1 MIRMKNSSIKKR
13 VTLYYS
19 LVLILITL
27 LLTGVFLLTASRQ
40 VTLVSKD
47 TLMGAVQNSFDD
59 IECKDNIIQ
68 VDNDFDAYTKGVTLL
83 IYSEGGTLIKGSTPR
98 DFPSYMPLQ
107 NGDYQ
112 EFDSGEDIWLI
123 YDLYNTFENGQGIWV
138 RGIYA
143 MDGTLQTLRTIIYV
157 TLVALPLLLLAAILA
172 GRRITNR
179 AFVPVAKITAAANT
193 IGTGQDLSKRL
204 PQGEVKDELYD
215 LSQTLNDMMER
226 LENAFLAEK
235 EFSSDVSHELKTPIS
250 VILTECEYTLQQ
262 NRSAAEY
269 QESLE
274 TIQKQ
279 CKRTMSLIQQL
290 LQISRTINRADAIE
304 QETFDLSILC
314 ESIVSEL
321 SLMAEEKGTTLQCDI
336 APEISIYADETL
348 LMRMIMNLIT
358 NSIKYRREQVDSYV
372 KLTLRRSDNIVI
384 TVEDNGIGIKKED
397 LPNIF
402 NRFYKV
408 DKARTA
414 DDGSFGLGL
423 SIVKWIAETHGG
435 SVSAESDFGRGS
447 KFTVAL
453 PLGSSV
459 TERLH

>member
-1 MIRMKNSSIKKR
+1 MIKMKNSSIKKR

-19 LVLILITL
+19 FMLILITL

-40 VTLVSKD
+40 ATMVSKD

-59 IECKDNIIQ
+59 IDCKNNILQI
-68 VDNDFDAYTKGVTLL
+68 DNDFDAYTKGVTLL
-83 IYSEGGTLIKGSTPR
+83 IYSDEGTLIKGSTPSG
-98 DFPSYMPLQ
+98 FPSHMPLQ

-123 YDLYNTFENGQGIWV
+123 YDLYNTYENGQGIWV

-143 MDGTLQTLRTIIYV
+143 MDGTLQTLRTVIYI
-157 TLVALPLLLLAAILA
+157 TLIVLPLLLLGAILA

-179 AFVPVAKITAAANT
+179 AFVPVAEITAAANS

-204 PQGEVKDELYD
+204 PQGEAKDELYD

-250 VILTECEYTLQQ
+250 VILAECEYTLQE
-262 NRSAAEY
+262 NRSTDEY
-269 QESLE
+269 KESLE

-304 QETFDLSILC
+304 PENFDLSILC

-321 SLMAEEKGTTLQCDI
+321 SLMAEEKGVALQCDI
-336 APEISIYADETL
+336 APEISVYADETL

-358 NSIKYRREQVDSYV
+358 NSIKYRKDGADSYV
-372 KLTLRRSDNIVI
+372 KLTLRRGDRIVI

-414 DDGSFGLGL
+414 EDGSFGLGL
-423 SIVKWIAETHGG
+423 SMVKWIAETHGG
-435 SVSAESDFGRGS
+435 SVSAESEFGRGS
-447 KFTVAL
+447 KFTVVL
-453 PLGSSV
+453 PKR
-459 TERLH
+459 TN

>member
-1 MIRMKNSSIKKR
+1 MIKMKNSSIKKR

-47 TLMGAVQNSFDD
+47 TLMGAVQHSFED
-59 IECKDNIIQ
+59 IDSKDNLNH
-68 VDNDFDAYTKGVTLL
+68 VDHDYDAYTNGVTLL
-83 IYSEGGTLIKGSTPR
+83 IYSEEGTLIKGSTPR

-250 VILTECEYTLQQ
+250 VILTECEYTLQE

-321 SLMAEEKGTTLQCDI
+321 SLIAEEKGTTLQCDI

-358 NSIKYRREQVDSYV
+358 NSIKYCREQVDSYV

-423 SIVKWIAETHGG
+423 SMVKWIAETHGG
-435 SVSAESDFGRGS
+435 SVSAESLFGQGS
-447 KFTVAL
+447 KFTVVL

-459 TERLH
+459 AERVR

>member
-1 MIRMKNSSIKKR
+1 MIKMKNSSIKKR

-19 LVLILITL
+19 LTLILITL

-40 VTLVSKD
+40 ATLVSKD
-47 TLMGAVQNSFDD
+47 TLMRAVQNSFDD
-59 IECKDNIIQ
+59 IECKNDIIQ
-68 VDNDFDAYTKGVTLL
+68 IDNDFDAYTKGVTLL
-83 IYSEGGTLIKGSTPR
+83 IYGEEGTLIKGSTPQ
-98 DFPSYMPLQ
+98 DFPSHMPLQ

-112 EFDSGEDIWLI
+112 ELDSGEDIWLI
-123 YDLYNTFENGQGIWV
+123 YDLYNTYENGQGIWV

-143 MDGTLQTLRTIIYV
+143 MDSTLQTLRTVIYI
-157 TLVALPLLLLAAILA
+157 TLIVLPLLLLVAILA

-179 AFVPVAKITAAANT
+179 AFEPVAEITAAANT
-193 IGTGQDLSKRL
+193 ISTGRDLSKRL
-204 PQGEVKDELYD
+204 PQGEAKDELYD
-215 LSQTLNDMMER
+215 LSETLNDMMER

-250 VILTECEYTLQQ
+250 VILAECEYTLQE
-262 NRSAAEY
+262 NRSTAEY
-269 QESLE
+269 KESLE

-304 QETFDLSILC
+304 PEHFDLSILC

-321 SLMAEEKGTTLQCDI
+321 SLMAEEEGVALQCDI

-348 LMRMIMNLIT
+348 LMRMIINLIT
-358 NSIKYRREQVDSYV
+358 NSIKYRKDGTDSYV
-372 KLTLRRSDNIVI
+372 KLTLRRGDRIVI

-414 DDGSFGLGL
+414 EDGSFGLGL
-423 SIVKWIAETHGG
+423 SMVKWIAETHGG

-447 KFTVAL
+447 KFIVVL
-453 PLGSSV
+453 
-459 TERLH
+459 

>member
-1 MIRMKNSSIKKR
+1 MIKMKNSSIKKR

-19 LVLILITL
+19 LTLILITL

-40 VTLVSKD
+40 ATLVSKD
-47 TLMGAVQNSFDD
+47 TLMRAVQNSFDD
-59 IECKDNIIQ
+59 IECKNDIIQ
-68 VDNDFDAYTKGVTLL
+68 IDNDFDAYTKGVTLL
-83 IYSEGGTLIKGSTPR
+83 IYGEEGTLIKGSTPQ
-98 DFPSYMPLQ
+98 DFPSHMPLQ

-112 EFDSGEDIWLI
+112 ELDSGEDIWLI
-123 YDLYNTFENGQGIWV
+123 YDLYNTYENGQGIWV

-143 MDGTLQTLRTIIYV
+143 MDSTLQTLRTVIYI
-157 TLVALPLLLLAAILA
+157 TLIVLPLLLLVAILA

-179 AFVPVAKITAAANT
+179 AFEPVAEITAAANT
-193 IGTGQDLSKRL
+193 ISTGRDLSKRL
-204 PQGEVKDELYD
+204 PQGEAKDELYD
-215 LSQTLNDMMER
+215 LSETLNDMMER

-250 VILTECEYTLQQ
+250 VILAECEYTLQE
-262 NRSAAEY
+262 NRSTAEY
-269 QESLE
+269 KESLE

-290 LQISRTINRADAIE
+290 LQISRTINRADVIE
-304 QETFDLSILC
+304 PEHFDLSILC

-321 SLMAEEKGTTLQCDI
+321 SLMAEEEGVALQCDI

-348 LMRMIMNLIT
+348 LMRMIINLIT
-358 NSIKYRREQVDSYV
+358 NSIKYRKDGTDSYV
-372 KLTLRRSDNIVI
+372 KLTLRRGDRIVI

-414 DDGSFGLGL
+414 EDGSFGLGL
-423 SIVKWIAETHGG
+423 SMVKWIAETHGG

-447 KFTVAL
+447 KFIVVL
-453 PLGSSV
+453 
-459 TERLH
+459 

>member
-1 MIRMKNSSIKKR
+1 
-13 VTLYYS
+13 
-19 LVLILITL
+19 
-27 LLTGVFLLTASRQ
+27 
-40 VTLVSKD
+40 
-47 TLMGAVQNSFDD
+47 MGAVQNSFDD

-423 SIVKWIAETHGG
+423 SMVKWIAETHGG
-435 SVSAESDFGRGS
+435 SVSAESDFGQGS
-447 KFTVAL
+447 KFTVVL

-459 TERLH
+459 AERVR

>member
-1 MIRMKNSSIKKR
+1 MIKMKNSSIKKR

-19 LVLILITL
+19 LTLILITL

-40 VTLVSKD
+40 ATLVSKD
-47 TLMGAVQNSFDD
+47 TLMRAVQNSFDD
-59 IECKDNIIQ
+59 IECKNDIIQ
-68 VDNDFDAYTKGVTLL
+68 IDNDFDAYTKGVTLL
-83 IYSEGGTLIKGSTPR
+83 IYGEEGTLIKGSTPQ
-98 DFPSYMPLQ
+98 DFPSHMPLQ

-112 EFDSGEDIWLI
+112 ELDSGEDIWLI
-123 YDLYNTFENGQGIWV
+123 YDLYNTYENGQGIWV

-143 MDGTLQTLRTIIYV
+143 MDSTLQTLRTVIYI
-157 TLVALPLLLLAAILA
+157 TLIVLPLLLLVAILA

-179 AFVPVAKITAAANT
+179 AFEPVAEITAAANT
-193 IGTGQDLSKRL
+193 ISTGRDLSKRL
-204 PQGEVKDELYD
+204 PQGEAKDELYD
-215 LSQTLNDMMER
+215 LSETLNDMMER

-250 VILTECEYTLQQ
+250 VILAECEYTLQE
-262 NRSAAEY
+262 NRSTAEY
-269 QESLE
+269 KESLE

-304 QETFDLSILC
+304 PEHFDLSILC

-321 SLMAEEKGTTLQCDI
+321 SLMAEEEGVALQCDI

-348 LMRMIMNLIT
+348 LMRMIINLIT
-358 NSIKYRREQVDSYV
+358 NSIKYRKDGTDSYV
-372 KLTLRRSDNIVI
+372 KLTLRRGDRIVI

-414 DDGSFGLGL
+414 EDGSFGLGL
-423 SIVKWIAETHGG
+423 SMVKWIAETHGG

-447 KFTVAL
+447 KFTVVL
-453 PLGSSV
+453 PK
-459 TERLH
+459 RMN

>member
-1 MIRMKNSSIKKR
+1 MIKMKNSSIKKR

-19 LVLILITL
+19 LALILITL

-47 TLMGAVQNSFDD
+47 TVMRAVQNSFDD
-59 IECKDNIIQ
+59 IECKDNIVQ

-83 IYSEGGTLIKGSTPR
+83 IYSEEGTLIKGSTPR

-112 EFDSGEDIWLI
+112 EFDSSEDIWLI
-123 YDLYNTFENGQGIWV
+123 YDLYNTYENGQGIWV

-235 EFSSDVSHELKTPIS
+235 EVSHELKTPIS

-314 ESIVSEL
+314 ESIVRAFSD
-321 SLMAEEKGTTLQCDI
+321 G
-336 APEISIYADETL
+336 
-348 LMRMIMNLIT
+348 
-358 NSIKYRREQVDSYV
+358 RRKRNYPAV
-372 KLTLRRSDNIVI
+372 
-384 TVEDNGIGIKKED
+384 
-397 LPNIF
+397 
-402 NRFYKV
+402 
-408 DKARTA
+408 
-414 DDGSFGLGL
+414 
-423 SIVKWIAETHGG
+423 
-435 SVSAESDFGRGS
+435 
-447 KFTVAL
+447 
-453 PLGSSV
+453 
-459 TERLH
+459 

>member
-1 MIRMKNSSIKKR
+1 MIKMKNSSIKKR

-19 LVLILITL
+19 LTLILITL

-40 VTLVSKD
+40 ATLVSKD
-47 TLMGAVQNSFDD
+47 TLMRAVQNSFDD
-59 IECKDNIIQ
+59 IECKNDIIQ
-68 VDNDFDAYTKGVTLL
+68 IDNDFDAYTKGVTLL
-83 IYSEGGTLIKGSTPR
+83 IYGEEGTLIKGSTPQ
-98 DFPSYMPLQ
+98 DFPSHMPLQ

-112 EFDSGEDIWLI
+112 ELDSGEDIWLI
-123 YDLYNTFENGQGIWV
+123 YDLYNTYENGQGIWV

-143 MDGTLQTLRTIIYV
+143 MDSTLQTLRTVIYI
-157 TLVALPLLLLAAILA
+157 TLIVLPLLLLVAILA

-179 AFVPVAKITAAANT
+179 AFEPVAEITVAANT
-193 IGTGQDLSKRL
+193 ISTGRDLSKRL
-204 PQGEVKDELYD
+204 PQGEAKDELYD
-215 LSQTLNDMMER
+215 LSETLNDMMER

-250 VILTECEYTLQQ
+250 VILAECEYTLQE
-262 NRSAAEY
+262 NRSTAEY
-269 QESLE
+269 KESLE

-304 QETFDLSILC
+304 PEHFDLSILC

-321 SLMAEEKGTTLQCDI
+321 SLMAEEEGVALQCDI

-348 LMRMIMNLIT
+348 LMRMIINLIT
-358 NSIKYRREQVDSYV
+358 NSIKYRKDGADSYV
-372 KLTLRRSDNIVI
+372 KLTLRRGDRIVI

-414 DDGSFGLGL
+414 EDGSFGLGL
-423 SIVKWIAETHGG
+423 SMVKWIAETHGG

-447 KFTVAL
+447 KFIVVL
-453 PLGSSV
+453 
-459 TERLH
+459 

>member
-1 MIRMKNSSIKKR
+1 MIKMKNSSIKKR

-19 LVLILITL
+19 LTLILITL

-40 VTLVSKD
+40 ATLVSKD
-47 TLMGAVQNSFDD
+47 TLMRAVQNSFDD
-59 IECKDNIIQ
+59 IECKNDIIQ
-68 VDNDFDAYTKGVTLL
+68 IDNDFDAYTKGVTLL
-83 IYSEGGTLIKGSTPR
+83 IYGEEGTLIKGSTPQ
-98 DFPSYMPLQ
+98 DFPSHMPLQ

-112 EFDSGEDIWLI
+112 ELDSGEDIWLI
-123 YDLYNTFENGQGIWV
+123 YDLYNTYENGQGIWV

-143 MDGTLQTLRTIIYV
+143 MDSTLQTLRTVIYI
-157 TLVALPLLLLAAILA
+157 TLIVLPLLLLVAILA

-179 AFVPVAKITAAANT
+179 AFEPVAEITAAANT
-193 IGTGQDLSKRL
+193 ISTGRDLSKRL
-204 PQGEVKDELYD
+204 PQGEAKDELYD
-215 LSQTLNDMMER
+215 LSETLNDMMER

-250 VILTECEYTLQQ
+250 VILAECEYTLQE
-262 NRSAAEY
+262 NRSTAEY
-269 QESLE
+269 KESLE

-304 QETFDLSILC
+304 PEHFDLSILC

-321 SLMAEEKGTTLQCDI
+321 SLMAEEEGVALQCDI

-348 LMRMIMNLIT
+348 LMRMIINLIT
-358 NSIKYRREQVDSYV
+358 NSIKYRKDGADSYV
-372 KLTLRRSDNIVI
+372 KLTLRRGDRIVI

-414 DDGSFGLGL
+414 EDGSFGLGL
-423 SIVKWIAETHGG
+423 SMVKWIAETHGG

-447 KFTVAL
+447 KFIVVL
-453 PLGSSV
+453 
-459 TERLH
+459 

>member
-1 MIRMKNSSIKKR
+1 
-13 VTLYYS
+13 
-19 LVLILITL
+19 
-27 LLTGVFLLTASRQ
+27 
-40 VTLVSKD
+40 
-47 TLMGAVQNSFDD
+47 
-59 IECKDNIIQ
+59 
-68 VDNDFDAYTKGVTLL
+68 
-83 IYSEGGTLIKGSTPR
+83 
-98 DFPSYMPLQ
+98 
-107 NGDYQ
+107 
-112 EFDSGEDIWLI
+112 
-123 YDLYNTFENGQGIWV
+123 
-138 RGIYA
+138 
-143 MDGTLQTLRTIIYV
+143 
-157 TLVALPLLLLAAILA
+157 
-172 GRRITNR
+172 
-179 AFVPVAKITAAANT
+179 
-193 IGTGQDLSKRL
+193 
-204 PQGEVKDELYD
+204 
-215 LSQTLNDMMER
+215 MER

-397 LPNIF
+397 LPNIQQ
-402 NRFYKV
+402 V
-408 DKARTA
+408 
-414 DDGSFGLGL
+414 L
-423 SIVKWIAETHGG
+423 
-435 SVSAESDFGRGS
+435 
-447 KFTVAL
+447 
-453 PLGSSV
+453 
-459 TERLH
+459 

>member
-1 MIRMKNSSIKKR
+1 
-13 VTLYYS
+13 
-19 LVLILITL
+19 
-27 LLTGVFLLTASRQ
+27 
-40 VTLVSKD
+40 
-47 TLMGAVQNSFDD
+47 
-59 IECKDNIIQ
+59 
-68 VDNDFDAYTKGVTLL
+68 
-83 IYSEGGTLIKGSTPR
+83 
-98 DFPSYMPLQ
+98 
-107 NGDYQ
+107 
-112 EFDSGEDIWLI
+112 
-123 YDLYNTFENGQGIWV
+123 
-138 RGIYA
+138 

-179 AFVPVAKITAAANT
+179 AFVPVAKITTAANT

-423 SIVKWIAETHGG
+423 SMVKWIAETHGG
-435 SVSAESDFGRGS
+435 SVSAESDFGQGS
-447 KFTVAL
+447 KFTVVL

-459 TERLH
+459 AERVR

>member
-1 MIRMKNSSIKKR
+1 MIKMKNSSIKKR

-19 LVLILITL
+19 LTLILITL

-40 VTLVSKD
+40 ATLVSKD
-47 TLMGAVQNSFDD
+47 TLMRAVQNSFDD
-59 IECKDNIIQ
+59 IECKNDIIQ
-68 VDNDFDAYTKGVTLL
+68 IDNDFDAYTKGVTLL
-83 IYSEGGTLIKGSTPR
+83 IYGEEGTLIKGSTPQ
-98 DFPSYMPLQ
+98 DFPSHMPLQ

-112 EFDSGEDIWLI
+112 ELDSGEDIWLI
-123 YDLYNTFENGQGIWV
+123 YDLYNTYENGQGIWV

-143 MDGTLQTLRTIIYV
+143 MDSTLQTLRTVIYI
-157 TLVALPLLLLAAILA
+157 TLIVLPLLLLVAILA

-179 AFVPVAKITAAANT
+179 AFEPVAEITAAANT
-193 IGTGQDLSKRL
+193 ISTGRDLSKRL
-204 PQGEVKDELYD
+204 PQGEAKDELYD
-215 LSQTLNDMMER
+215 LSETLNDMMER

-250 VILTECEYTLQQ
+250 VILAECEYTLQE
-262 NRSAAEY
+262 NRSTAEY
-269 QESLE
+269 KESLE

-304 QETFDLSILC
+304 PEHFDLSILC

-321 SLMAEEKGTTLQCDI
+321 SLMAEEEGVALQCDI

-348 LMRMIMNLIT
+348 LMRMIINLIT
-358 NSIKYRREQVDSYV
+358 NSIKYRKDGADSYV
-372 KLTLRRSDNIVI
+372 KLTLRRGDRIVI

-414 DDGSFGLGL
+414 EDGSFGLGL
-423 SIVKWIAETHGG
+423 SMVKWIAETHGG

-447 KFTVAL
+447 KFTVVL
-453 PLGSSV
+453 PK
-459 TERLH
+459 RMN

>member
-1 MIRMKNSSIKKR
+1 MIKMKNSSIKKR

-19 LVLILITL
+19 LALILITL

-47 TLMGAVQNSFDD
+47 TVMRAVQNSFDD
-59 IECKDNIIQ
+59 IECKDNIVQ

-83 IYSEGGTLIKGSTPR
+83 IYSEEGTLIKGSTPR

-112 EFDSGEDIWLI
+112 EFDSSEDIWLI
-123 YDLYNTFENGQGIWV
+123 YDLYNTYENGQGIWV

-321 SLMAEEKGTTLQCDI
+321 SLMAEEKETTLQCDI

-423 SIVKWIAETHGG
+423 SMVKWIAETHGG
-435 SVSAESDFGRGS
+435 SVSAESDFGQGS
-447 KFTVAL
+447 KFTVVL

-459 TERLH
+459 AERVR

>member
-1 MIRMKNSSIKKR
+1 MIQMKNSSIKKR

-19 LVLILITL
+19 LTLILITL
-27 LLTGVFLLTASRQ
+27 LLTGAFLLTASRQ
-40 VTLVSKD
+40 TSIVSKD
-47 TLMGAVQNSFDD
+47 TLMRAVQNSFDD
-59 IECKDNIIQ
+59 IECKNDIIQ
-68 VDNDFDAYTKGVTLL
+68 IDNDFDAYTKGVTLL
-83 IYSEGGTLIKGSTPR
+83 IYGEEGTLIKGSTPR
-98 DFPSYMPLQ
+98 DFPSHMPLQ

-123 YDLYNTFENGQGIWV
+123 YDLYNTYENGQGIWV

-143 MDGTLQTLRTIIYV
+143 MDGTLQTLRTVIYI
-157 TLVALPLLLLAAILA
+157 TLIVLPLLLLAAILA

-179 AFVPVAKITAAANT
+179 AFEPVAEITAAANT
-193 IGTGQDLSKRL
+193 ISTGQDLSKRL
-204 PQGEVKDELYD
+204 PQGEAKDELYD

-250 VILTECEYTLQQ
+250 VILTECEYTLQE

-269 QESLE
+269 KDSLE

-279 CKRTMSLIQQL
+279 CKKTMSLIQQL

-304 QETFDLSILC
+304 QETFDLSDLC

-321 SLMAEEKGTTLQCDI
+321 SLMAEEKGIKLQSDI
-336 APEISIYADETL
+336 APEITIYADETL
-348 LMRMIMNLIT
+348 LMRMVINLIT
-358 NSIKYRREQVDSYV
+358 NGIKYRRETPDSYV
-372 KLTLRRSDNIVI
+372 KLTLARGENVVI

-423 SIVKWIAETHGG
+423 SMVKWIAETHGG
-435 SVSAESDFGRGS
+435 SVSAESDFGQGS
-447 KFTVAL
+447 KFTVVL
-453 PLGSSV
+453 PK
-459 TERLH
+459 RAD

>member
-1 MIRMKNSSIKKR
+1 MIKMKNSSIKKR

-19 LVLILITL
+19 LTLILITL

-40 VTLVSKD
+40 ATLVSKD
-47 TLMGAVQNSFDD
+47 TLMRAVQNSFDD
-59 IECKDNIIQ
+59 IECKNDIIQ
-68 VDNDFDAYTKGVTLL
+68 IDNGFDAYTKGVTLL
-83 IYSEGGTLIKGSTPR
+83 IYGEEGTLIKGSTPQ
-98 DFPSYMPLQ
+98 DFPSHMPLQ

-112 EFDSGEDIWLI
+112 ELDSGEDIWLI
-123 YDLYNTFENGQGIWV
+123 YDLYNTYENGQGIWV

-143 MDGTLQTLRTIIYV
+143 MDSTLQTLRTVIYI
-157 TLVALPLLLLAAILA
+157 TLIVLPLLLLAAILA

-179 AFVPVAKITAAANT
+179 AFEPVAEITAAANT
-193 IGTGQDLSKRL
+193 ISTGRDLSKRL
-204 PQGEVKDELYD
+204 PQGEAKDELYD
-215 LSQTLNDMMER
+215 LSETLNDMMER

-250 VILTECEYTLQQ
+250 VILAECEYTLQE
-262 NRSAAEY
+262 NRSTAEY
-269 QESLE
+269 KESLE

-304 QETFDLSILC
+304 PEHFDLSILC

-321 SLMAEEKGTTLQCDI
+321 SLMAEEEGVALQCDI

-348 LMRMIMNLIT
+348 LMRMIINLIT
-358 NSIKYRREQVDSYV
+358 NSIKYRKDGADSYV
-372 KLTLRRSDNIVI
+372 KLTLRRGDRIVI

-414 DDGSFGLGL
+414 EDGSFGLGL
-423 SIVKWIAETHGG
+423 SMVKWIAETHGG

-447 KFTVAL
+447 KFIVVL
-453 PLGSSV
+453 
-459 TERLH
+459 

>member
-1 MIRMKNSSIKKR
+1 MIKMKNSSIKKR

-19 LVLILITL
+19 LTLILITL

-40 VTLVSKD
+40 ATLVSKD
-47 TLMGAVQNSFDD
+47 TLMRAVQNSFDD
-59 IECKDNIIQ
+59 IECKNDIIQ
-68 VDNDFDAYTKGVTLL
+68 IDNGFDAYTKGVTLL
-83 IYSEGGTLIKGSTPR
+83 IYGEEGTLIKGSTPQE
-98 DFPSYMPLQ
+98 FPSHMPLQ

-112 EFDSGEDIWLI
+112 ELDSGEDIWLI
-123 YDLYNTFENGQGIWV
+123 YDLYNTYENGQGIWV

-143 MDGTLQTLRTIIYV
+143 MDSTLQTLRTVIYI
-157 TLVALPLLLLAAILA
+157 TLIVLPLLLLAAILA

-179 AFVPVAKITAAANT
+179 AFEPVAEITAAANT
-193 IGTGQDLSKRL
+193 ISTGRDLSKRL
-204 PQGEVKDELYD
+204 PQGEAKDELYD
-215 LSQTLNDMMER
+215 LSETLNDMMER

-250 VILTECEYTLQQ
+250 VILAECEYTLQE
-262 NRSAAEY
+262 NRSTAEY
-269 QESLE
+269 KESLE

-290 LQISRTINRADAIE
+290 LQISRTINRADVIE
-304 QETFDLSILC
+304 PEHFDLSILC

-321 SLMAEEKGTTLQCDI
+321 SLMAEEEGVALQCDI

-348 LMRMIMNLIT
+348 LMRMIINLIT
-358 NSIKYRREQVDSYV
+358 NSIKYRKDGTDSYV
-372 KLTLRRSDNIVI
+372 KLTLRRGGRIVI

-414 DDGSFGLGL
+414 EDGSFGLGL
-423 SIVKWIAETHGG
+423 SMVKWIAETHGG

-447 KFTVAL
+447 KFIVVL
-453 PLGSSV
+453 
-459 TERLH
+459 

>member
-1 MIRMKNSSIKKR
+1 MIKMKNSSIKKR

-19 LVLILITL
+19 LTLILITL

-40 VTLVSKD
+40 ATLVSKD
-47 TLMGAVQNSFDD
+47 TLMRAVQNSFDD
-59 IECKDNIIQ
+59 IECKNDIIQ
-68 VDNDFDAYTKGVTLL
+68 IDNGFDAYTKGVTLL
-83 IYSEGGTLIKGSTPR
+83 IYGEEGTLIKGSTPQ
-98 DFPSYMPLQ
+98 DFPSHMPLQ

-112 EFDSGEDIWLI
+112 ELDSGEDIWLI
-123 YDLYNTFENGQGIWV
+123 YDLYNTYENGQGIWV

-143 MDGTLQTLRTIIYV
+143 MDSTLQTLRTVIYI
-157 TLVALPLLLLAAILA
+157 TLIVLPLLLLVAILA

-179 AFVPVAKITAAANT
+179 AFEPVAEITAAANT
-193 IGTGQDLSKRL
+193 ISTGRDLSKRL
-204 PQGEVKDELYD
+204 PQGEAKDELYD
-215 LSQTLNDMMER
+215 LSETLNDMMER

-250 VILTECEYTLQQ
+250 VILAECEYTLQE
-262 NRSAAEY
+262 NRSTAEY
-269 QESLE
+269 KESLE

-290 LQISRTINRADAIE
+290 LQISRTINRADVIE
-304 QETFDLSILC
+304 PEHFDLSILC

-321 SLMAEEKGTTLQCDI
+321 SLMAEEEGVALQCDI

-348 LMRMIMNLIT
+348 LMRMIINLIT
-358 NSIKYRREQVDSYV
+358 NSIKYRKDGTDSYV
-372 KLTLRRSDNIVI
+372 KLTLRRGDRIVI

-414 DDGSFGLGL
+414 EDGSFGLGL
-423 SIVKWIAETHGG
+423 SMVKWIAETHGG

-447 KFTVAL
+447 KFIVVL
-453 PLGSSV
+453 
-459 TERLH
+459 